1 MSRGLGDVY
10 KRQLMNITF
19 TDQAIE
25 RLQRYELSSKKM
37 LLDFDDG
44 VGPFSAVGSCSLDGD
59 YRLILVKEDLDT
71 PDYNEKIT
79 SNLGD
84 VFIKDHTAV
93 QFDDEMEVR
102 FNPRYFTMPL
112 VSPKRVLTDNLEV
125 LDLSNTDLN
134 SQIDRA
140 HDC

>member
-1 MSRGLGDVY
+1 
-10 KRQLMNITF
+10 MNITF
-19 TDQAIE
+19 TDQAIQ

-59 YRLILVKEDLDT
+59 YRLILVKEDLET

-102 FNPRYFTMPL
+102 FNTRYFTMPL
-112 VSPKRVLTDNLEV
+112 VSPKRVLTDNLEI

>member
-1 MSRGLGDVY
+1 MGLI
-10 KRQLMNITF
+10 LMNITF

-37 LLDFDDG
+37 LLDFYDG

-93 QFDDEMEVR
+93 QFDDGMEVR

>member
-1 MSRGLGDVY
+1 MGLI
-10 KRQLMNITF
+10 LMNITF

-112 VSPKRVLTDNLEV
+112 VSSKRVLTDNLEV

>member
-1 MSRGLGDVY
+1 
-10 KRQLMNITF
+10 MNITF

-112 VSPKRVLTDNLEV
+112 VSHKRVLTDNLEV

>member
-1 MSRGLGDVY
+1 MGLI
-10 KRQLMNITF
+10 LMNITF

-44 VGPFSAVGSCSLDGD
+44 VGPFSAVVICSLDGD

-93 QFDDEMEVR
+93 QFDDGMEVR

>member
-1 MSRGLGDVY
+1 MGLI
-10 KRQLMNITF
+10 LMNITF

-84 VFIKDHTAV
+84 AFIKDHTAV

-125 LDLSNTDLN
+125 LDLSNTDLT

>member
-1 MSRGLGDVY
+1 MGLI
-10 KRQLMNITF
+10 LMNITF

-44 VGPFSAVGSCSLDGD
+44 VGPFSAVGGCSLDGD
-59 YRLILVKEDLDT
+59 YRLILVEEDLDT
-71 PDYNEKIT
+71 PDYNEKIA

-125 LDLSNTDLN
+125 LDLSNTGLN

>member
-1 MSRGLGDVY
+1 
-10 KRQLMNITF
+10 MNITF

-59 YRLILVKEDLDT
+59 YRLICVQEGLDT

-93 QFDDEMEVR
+93 QFDDGMEVR

>member
-1 MSRGLGDVY
+1 MGLI
-10 KRQLMNITF
+10 LMNITF

-59 YRLILVKEDLDT
+59 YRLIFVKEDLDT

-93 QFDDEMEVR
+93 QFDDGMEVR

>member
-1 MSRGLGDVY
+1 MGLI
-10 KRQLMNITF
+10 LMNITF

-59 YRLILVKEDLDT
+59 YRLILDKEDLDT

-93 QFDDEMEVR
+93 QFDDGMEVR

>member
-1 MSRGLGDVY
+1 M
-10 KRQLMNITF
+10 K
-19 TDQAIE
+19 
-25 RLQRYELSSKKM
+25 
-37 LLDFDDG
+37 
-44 VGPFSAVGSCSLDGD
+44 
-59 YRLILVKEDLDT
+59 ILVVDDDKEIVQLLEIYIRNEGYEPISAYDGKEALTKLNTNPYIVLIILDLMMPEID
-71 PDYNEKIT
+71 
-79 SNLGD
+79 G
-84 VFIKDHTAV
+84 
-93 QFDDEMEVR
+93 MEVR

>member
-1 MSRGLGDVY
+1 MGLI
-10 KRQLMNITF
+10 LMNITF
-19 TDQAIE
+19 TDQAIQ

-59 YRLILVKEDLDT
+59 YRLILVKEDLET

-102 FNPRYFTMPL
+102 FNTRYFTMPL
-112 VSPKRVLTDNLEV
+112 VSPKRVLTDNLEI

>member
-1 MSRGLGDVY
+1 M
-10 KRQLMNITF
+10 KRLP
-19 TDQAIE
+19 
-25 RLQRYELSSKKM
+25 L
-37 LLDFDDG
+37 
-44 VGPFSAVGSCSLDGD
+44 
-59 YRLILVKEDLDT
+59 
-71 PDYNEKIT
+71 
-79 SNLGD
+79 
-84 VFIKDHTAV
+84 
-93 QFDDEMEVR
+93 FDDEMEVR

>member
-1 MSRGLGDVY
+1 MGLI
-10 KRQLMNITF
+10 LMNITF

-112 VSPKRVLTDNLEV
+112 VSPKRVLTDLEV